1 MKQTITFKQL
11 TKFEDLEIIIKQV
24 NCVAKPNKIIINVM
38 LSCHGINQ
46 SFSGVCNNLE
56 MFYDIEKST
65 RFKELTKNRMKIRLI
80 QYQIVKELNEWLE
93 LCEKGQRIK
102 SIKDWNKEMELTIQ
116 KHYKHGKPYY
126 AETLQGLINRNN
138 LELQMLQN

>member
-56 MFYDIEKST
+56 MFDFWQMSQNQQFFLK
-65 RFKELTKNRMKIRLI
+65 KNL
-80 QYQIVKELNEWLE
+80 
-93 LCEKGQRIK
+93 
-102 SIKDWNKEMELTIQ
+102 
-116 KHYKHGKPYY
+116 
-126 AETLQGLINRNN
+126 
-138 LELQMLQN
+138 

>member
-24 NCVAKPNKIIINVM
+24 KHTAKPNKIIIKAT
-38 LSCHGINQ
+38 LYCHG
-46 SFSGVCNNLE
+46 FEKEFKGVCNNLE

-80 QYQIVKELNEWLE
+80 QYQISKELNEWLE

-102 SIKDWNKEMELTIQ
+102 SIKDWNKEMELTMQ

>member
-46 SFSGVCNNLE
+46 SFSGVCRNLE
-56 MFYDIEKST
+56 MYNDIVKST

-80 QYQIVKELNEWLE
+80 QYQISKELESWIKE
-93 LCEKGQRIK
+93 CEKNHKIK
-102 SIKDWNKEMELTIQ
+102 SLKLWNKEMEQARQ
-116 KHYKHGKPYY
+116 KHLSHGKTYY
-126 AETLQGLINRNN
+126 AEILQGLINRNN